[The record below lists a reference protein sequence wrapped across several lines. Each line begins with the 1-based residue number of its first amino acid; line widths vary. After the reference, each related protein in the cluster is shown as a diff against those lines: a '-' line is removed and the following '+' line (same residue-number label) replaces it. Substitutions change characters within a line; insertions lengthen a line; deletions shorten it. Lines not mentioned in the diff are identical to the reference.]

1 VVSAGCLLSSYRNHD
16 DNNICDFDGYS
27 GDVFNSTC
35 LYHALHL
42 IPTSTQRRQ
51 IMVCTIEISEKP
63 QLNDPILIEGLPG
76 IGFVANIAALH
87 LINELKA
94 KRFAEIVSASFQDF
108 AVTTETGGTRSP
120 LNELYYCKREDGGR
134 DLIIWYGNTQALT
147 TFGQYELCGK
157 VLDLVQ
163 ELGCRCVISV
173 GGFKK
178 DEVQPVPA
186 VYSAAT
192 DQKAMKEALDLGTK
206 VMVGHIFGIAG
217 LLIGLGRLRGVK
229 GFSLLVDTLG
239 MYPDANAA
247 RHALA
252 LVGKYL
258 DLNIDVSKLDAAAEQ
273 TKKVLESFGL
283 IRNVAEEKKK
293 EEQQMRWF
301 I

>member
-1 VVSAGCLLSSYRNHD
+1 VNETL
-16 DNNICDFDGYS
+16 
-27 GDVFNSTC
+27 
-35 LYHALHL
+35 
-42 IPTSTQRRQ
+42 
-51 IMVCTIEISEKP
+51 VCTIEISEKP
-63 QLNDPILIEGLPG
+63 KLNDPILIEGLPG

-87 LINELKA
+87 LISEFKA

-108 AVTTETGGTRSP
+108 AVTNESGGARSP
-120 LNELYYCKREDGGR
+120 VNELYYCKRDDGGR

-157 VLDLVQ
+157 IMDIAE
-163 ELGCRCVISV
+163 ELGCRCVISI

-178 DEVQPVPA
+178 DEVQSVPVI
-186 VYSAAT
+186 YSAAT
-192 DQKAMKEALDLGTK
+192 DLETMKETLDLGTK

-217 LLIGLGRLRGVK
+217 LLIGMGKLRGVK

-247 RHALA
+247 KHALA

-258 DLNIDVSKLDAAAEQ
+258 NLDIDLSKLDATTEQ